1 MNIQRFLRID
11 ETALTLHEVTEKWL
25 GIFHEYWRGS
35 PVFFAIL
42 GVTNSEPNISKYHKL
57 SHIFFLY
64 CIPIIVV
71 GRPIS
76 IASLGDLTILMT
88 PNSTVE
94 LQSLHLGV
102 VRLF

>member
-1 MNIQRFLRID
+1 MAGDFPRVL
-11 ETALTLHEVTEKWL
+11 E
-25 GIFHEYWRGS
+25 GI
-35 PVFFAIL
+35 PCFFAIL

-57 SHIFFLY
+57 SHIFFVY